1 MKYKLG
7 LSLLELML
15 ALAIGTVL
23 MGTIVQL
30 FNASKASYRI
40 TEEFARL
47 QENTRTSLSLLAS
60 DIRMAGLVPCGKTP
74 TSHNLINTQQDDW
87 WGDLLQHGMRA
98 YDGDIAKTEL
108 PLAIRDQAIV
118 GSDVLIIYRAGSQTA
133 SVDHT
138 SADHTKL
145 ILKRKQTQD
154 WLEDG
159 SLIVVCDAFN
169 TTLFQASDIS
179 HNNQSDITIA
189 SAAAQVQPGNT
200 TDQID
205 HDYTQGAQVAHYEP
219 SIYFIAQSVSED
231 GYSLF
236 REYLN
241 ISKGKLTSRREE
253 LVTGVENMQLQFG
266 LDLDAQDGIADAYFS
281 ASHIDDYYMWDAV
294 LAVKVGL
301 LFASED
307 GVRKDFD
314 NNEYVLADT
323 LVSVNKDKRKR
334 YINHFV
340 VSVRN

>member
-1 MKYKLG
+1 MKQKLG

-15 ALAIGTVL
+15 ALAIGAVL
-23 MGTIVQL
+23 IVGIVQT
-30 FNASKASYRI
+30 FNASKAAYRI

-47 QENTRTSLSLLAS
+47 QENTRSSLSLIAS

-74 TSHNLINTQQDDW
+74 ISNNLINIQQDDW
-87 WGDLLQHGMRA
+87 WGHLLQYGMRA
-98 YDGDIAKTEL
+98 YDGDISKTEL
-108 PLAIRDQAIV
+108 PVAIRHQAIK
-118 GSDVLIIYRAGSQTA
+118 GSDVLIIYRAGNQTA

-138 SADHTKL
+138 SIDKQKL
-145 ILKRKQTQD
+145 ILKRKQSQD

-159 SLIVVCDAFN
+159 SLLMVCDTLH

-179 HNNQSDITIA
+179 HNNQSTITIA
-189 SAAAQVQPGNT
+189 STAAQVQPGNT
-200 TDQID
+200 THEID
-205 HDYTQGAQVAHYEP
+205 HSYSQGAQVANYEP
-219 SIYFIAQSVSED
+219 SIYFIAKSVSED

-266 LDLDAQDGIADAYFS
+266 LDLNAEDGIADEYFS
-281 ASHIDDYYMWDAV
+281 ASHINEHYMWADV
-294 LAVKVGL
+294 LSVKVGL
-301 LFASED
+301 LFATRD

-314 NNEYVLADT
+314 SNEYVLADT